1 MLERASLYDD
11 PGCLETGDGEADEDE
26 DTMKKHIYI
35 CPTCRRYFRRYL
47 DKRDNSIIVIQ
58 YIAPSIHYYNVE
70 RRVCDSCML
79 RVQQVMPGGYDGHHG
94 ESRAQ

>member
-26 DTMKKHIYI
+26 DTMKRHIYN
-35 CPTCRRYFRRYL
+35 CPTCRRYFRRHI
-47 DKRDNSIIVIQ
+47 DKRDNSIIVQ
-58 YIAPSIHYYNVE
+58 YITSNQLFNNVE
-70 RRVCDSCML
+70 RRVCDPCML
-79 RVQQVMPGGYDGHHG
+79 HRQQCMPGGYHEHG